1 MNKSYVSYAL
11 YYTPSNTLLREYP
24 YSNRKVKK
32 LKLSE
37 NPHFVINRTN
47 AYIVTMSEF
56 CCIDN
61 DENQFNP
68 ENMTFKVKENTDKTN
83 RTVLVNCRY
92 NYEEQGIYGPVNLET
107 TAQVIWKYDSTEKTT
122 RAGTKLLKHDIVF
135 KIDPTTVDT
144 LNAIRTACVDFIK
157 ENKDELFSTFGKKKM
172 KEDDIDEFFNLKLRE
187 DTDRNTDE
195 KYTTITTELMVPSA
209 DTPAEEV
216 PDYMVAD
223 VLNVEGVSIE
233 YNPALL
239 QNRKSNVNLILEFP
253 YIWMSGYQKFGI
265 KNRISKMFIT
275 ETRKTHNRKSLPKK
289 WQKQVEDAKKE
300 EVEDL
305 PDDSEGEFEES
316 D

>member
-1 MNKSYVSYAL
+1 
-11 YYTPSNTLLREYP
+11 TLLREYP

-32 LKLSE
+32 LKLSKKYY
-37 NPHFVINRTN
+37 FVINRKN

-61 DENQFNP
+61 ENPFDP
-68 ENMTFKVKENTDKTN
+68 TRMVFKVKENTDKSN

-92 NYEEQGIYGPVNLET
+92 NYEEEGILGPVNLEL
-107 TAQVIWKYDSTEKTT
+107 TAQVIWKYDSTDKTT
-122 RAGTKLLKHDIVF
+122 RDGTKLLKHDIVF

-144 LNAIRTACVDFIK
+144 LQSIRGACVEYIK

-187 DTDRNTDE
+187 DTDRNTEE
-195 KYTTITTELMVPSA
+195 KYTTITTELMVPSS
-209 DTPAEEV
+209 DTPEDQV

-223 VLNVEGVSIE
+223 VLNAEGISIE

-265 KNRISKMFIT
+265 KNRVSKMFIT

-305 PDDSEGEFEES
+305 PDDSEGE
-316 D
+316 